1 MIKSKNLILRLI
13 SSFFLLIIFLNMIS
27 DNHTIFI
34 SIVQIT
40 LFFSLWEFLRLC
52 RFKDSNPSIKLTNN
66 NFLLTRMKIKLVDY
80 FSIFIICIANVILF
94 YHNITFDVILVV
106 LFLFLSFVLIQYNL
120 RVTIGLIYLSTPF
133 FFINYYKLNCDFS
146 LFFCFLIF
154 FTICSDVGAYIF
166 GNLIGGR
173 KLLEKV
179 SPKKTVSGAFGG
191 VIFPLLFCFLF
202 FNNFASFWVLFIYCI
217 LFSFFVQSGDLIE
230 SYFKRKC
237 FVKDSS
243 NLIPGHGGILDRL
256 DGIFLLLISVS
267 ILNILGFNFFF
278 II

>member
-27 DNHTIFI
+27 DNHTIFV

-202 FNNFASFWVLFIYCI
+202 FNNFASFWVLFFYCI

>member
-1 MIKSKNLILRLI
+1 MIKSKNFILRLI

-27 DNHTIFI
+27 ENFTIFI
-34 SIVQIT
+34 SIVQIS

-52 RFKDSNPSIKLTNN
+52 RFKKSNPPSTIINN
-66 NFLLTRMKIKLVDY
+66 NFLLTRMKITKFDY
-80 FSIFIICIANVILF
+80 FTIFFICVLNLIFFYKILSFELFSLLVILF
-94 YHNITFDVILVV
+94 L
-106 LFLFLSFVLIQYNL
+106 LFLAIQYTTK
-120 RVTIGLIYLSTPF
+120 VVIGLIYLSIPF
-133 FFINYYKLNCDFS
+133 FFINYFKLNCDFT

-154 FTICSDVGAYIF
+154 FTIFSDIGAYIF
-166 GNLIGGR
+166 GNLIGGK

-179 SPKKTVSGAFGG
+179 SPKKTISGAFGG
-191 VIFPLLFCFLF
+191 VVFPLLFCFIF
-202 FNNFASFWVLFIYCI
+202 FNDFASSWILILYCFV
-217 LFSFFVQSGDLIE
+217 FSFFVQSGDLLE
-230 SYFKRKC
+230 SYFKRRC

-256 DGIFLLLISVS
+256 DGVFLLVTSVS

>member
-27 DNHTIFI
+27 DNHTIFV

-80 FSIFIICIANVILF
+80 FSIFLICIFNVIFF
-94 YHNITFDVILVV
+94 YHNITFNVILFV

-217 LFSFFVQSGDLIE
+217 LFSFFVQSGDLLE